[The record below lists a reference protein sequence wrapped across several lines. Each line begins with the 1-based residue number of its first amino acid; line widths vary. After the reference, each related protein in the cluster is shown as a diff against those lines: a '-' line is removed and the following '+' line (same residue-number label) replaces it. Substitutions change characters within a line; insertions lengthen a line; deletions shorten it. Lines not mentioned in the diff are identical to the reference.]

1 MVGLPH
7 GENGSGGGGGRE
19 DHQPGKTLL
28 VLGELTVG
36 DMVQALELAT
46 DDESGGAVVAV
57 RISSGWVDVEGQLQP
72 VLDLVAAAAA
82 APATGSS
89 DTTTHQEEL

>member
-1 MVGLPH
+1 MGGLPH
-7 GENGSGGGGGRE
+7 GENGSGGGRGRE
-19 DHQPGKTLL
+19 DHQPGKSLL
-28 VLGELTVG
+28 LGELTVG

-46 DDESGGAVVAV
+46 DDESGAVVAV